1 MVLSEEGK
9 FVNKEDATG
18 AALEA
23 ILVAVADC
31 KSSPRQSDQ
40 WVLQRWAWNE
50 YDPSFFHIT
59 TVCHQNASENRPIG
73 TSKTEK
79 IVDSF
84 PYAPF
89 PPEAHDAFVRLRRDI
104 TAESNIVSILYRV
117 LHVHCHDIQDESKF
131 KPDVSI
137 YHYNR
142 L

>member
-1 MVLSEEGK
+1 MGFIDFIIEIFCRPFFVGAVLSCVAAQFDNVRLSNLNENILEHSK
-9 FVNKEDATG
+9 QESTVCTTG
-18 AALEA
+18 G
-23 ILVAVADC
+23 
-31 KSSPRQSDQ
+31 
-40 WVLQRWAWNE
+40 
-50 YDPSFFHIT
+50 

-137 YHYNR
+137 YNYNR